1 MILFTNKQPGWR
13 HSFLAEYYL
22 LDVSDSSVK
31 PLTGTVEQLQYVCWS
46 PSSAEPLVAYVQ
58 NNAISLL
65 NTASGVSTQVST
77 AAEFVLSGAWPSL
90 LPAPACGVA
99 ARHLGDPCVTPVR
112 GCRHP
117 RLEL

>member
-22 LDVSDSSVK
+22 INLPSNAVT

-46 PSSAEPLVAYVQ
+46 PSTAEPLVAFVR

-65 NTASGVSTQVST
+65 NAASGEANQIST
-77 AAEFVLSGAWPSL
+77 AAEFVLNGA
-90 LPAPACGVA
+90 
-99 ARHLGDPCVTPVR
+99 
-112 GCRHP
+112 
-117 RLEL
+117 